1 MRIGGLVPFL
11 LLGPPALF
19 GQQDA
24 RNGSQAMTQMTL
36 PTSSADAG
44 TTESGNAIG
53 TTIENRIGNTT
64 GNTSTAQAP
73 TSSAGQQDPK
83 QQDRPE
89 QGSAPAPNAP
99 KEQAPAAPVQ
109 FSRTM
114 PQRPVR
120 FSGSLGS
127 TYIPLDS
134 WMYPEILRLYSLGFI
149 DTVFLG
155 MRPYTRTSVA
165 HMLDESAGTIYN
177 SGNEEAED
185 IYEALSHEL
194 APDLEVPVDA
204 QHGHSEVESV
214 YTRVL
219 GITGQP
225 LRDSYHAGQT
235 IVNDYGRPY
244 AEGFNNITGVSVRT
258 TLGRYSGYVR
268 GEFQHAPTLTGY
280 PLNAVLHFINVT
292 DTAPFTNYNP
302 TIPYGKTLNSVD
314 TFRVQEGYLAA
325 NLGSHE
331 ISVGKS
337 DEWFGPGRGGGMGY
351 SNNAENIY
359 SIRLNRVEPLY
370 IPFVSRVLGPIRYDI
385 LYGSLQGH
393 TTPNSDYTHS
403 EGFSFK
409 PTSNF
414 EFGFERTIVFGGK
427 GHEPVTWH
435 TFLKGFFDFSDT
447 TFAEKIGRS
456 DPGARFS
463 AFNFS
468 YRLPFVRNYLT
479 FYSDSESHDD
489 VTPISAPR
497 RAAIRP
503 GLYLSQFP
511 GERKLSL
518 RAEAT
523 STDPP
528 TGRSIGGSFMYWE
541 AIQKQAYTNKG
552 FVFGDWIGREA
563 KGGQA
568 WLTYHLSGNEWLE
581 LQYRNT
587 KTAKDFVP
595 MGTTQNDFAVNA
607 VKRLGKD
614 VELNAWLQ
622 YEQWKA
628 PFLRNGDTSAQSN
641 TSIAVQLTY
650 FPRDVRRY

>member
-1 MRIGGLVPFL
+1 MRNGCVVLFL
-11 LLGPPALF
+11 L
-19 GQQDA
+19 
-24 RNGSQAMTQMTL
+24 GSA
-36 PTSSADAG
+36 
-44 TTESGNAIG
+44 
-53 TTIENRIGNTT
+53 
-64 GNTSTAQAP
+64 TAVLA
-73 TSSAGQQDPK
+73 QQDPQSVPQPHSQTVPAQGVA
-83 QQDRPE
+83 QQT
-89 QGSAPAPNAP
+89 APAQPTP
-99 KEQAPAAPVQ
+99 QDTTPPAAPQQTAPGNGTQPPAPEPPAPPVQ
-109 FSRTM
+109 FTRTL
-114 PQRPVR
+114 PPRPMR
-120 FSGSLGS
+120 YSGSLGS

-134 WMYPEILRLYSLGFI
+134 WMYPEILRLYSLGFL

-165 HMLDESAGTIYN
+165 HMLDESAGAIYN

-204 QHGHSEVESV
+204 HRGHSEVESV

-244 AEGFNNITGVSVRT
+244 AEGFNNITGASVRT
-258 TLGRYSGYVR
+258 TMGRYSGYLR
-268 GEFQHAPTLTGY
+268 GEFQHAPALTGY
-280 PLNAVLHFINVT
+280 
-292 DTAPFTNYNP
+292 TADVASFLSNQDEVPFTSYNP
-302 TIPYGKTLNSVD
+302 TIPYGETLKSVN
-314 TFRVQEGYLAA
+314 TFRVQEAYLAA
-325 NLGSHE
+325 NIGSHE
-331 ISVGKS
+331 VSIGKS

-351 SNNAENIY
+351 SNNAEDIY

-370 IPFVSRVLGPIRYDI
+370 IPYVSKVLGPVRYDI
-385 LYGSLQGH
+385 LYGRLQGH
-393 TTPNSDYTHS
+393 TTPNTDYTHS

-447 TFAEKIGRS
+447 TFAEKVGRD

-489 VTPISAPR
+489 VTPLSAPR
-497 RAAIRP
+497 RAALRP

-511 GERKLSL
+511 GARKLSL
-518 RAEAT
+518 RVEAA

-528 TGRSIGGSFMYWE
+528 TGRSIHGSFMYWE
-541 AIQKQAYTNKG
+541 AIQRQAYTVKG
-552 FVFGDWIGREA
+552 YNFGDWIGREA

-587 KTAKDFVP
+587 KTAADFVP
-595 MGTTQNDFAVNA
+595 GGTTQNDFAVNA

-614 VELNAWLQ
+614 VEVNAWVQ
-622 YEQWKA
+622 HERWKA
-628 PFLRNGDTSAQSN
+628 PFLRNGDTSAQSD
-641 TSIAVQLTY
+641 TSIALQLTY
-650 FPRDVRRY
+650 FPRDVHRY